1 MEALTNSESR
11 ARSEV
16 DFEALVLDHHAG
28 LYRFALSMSRN
39 EADACDLVQETFLRW
54 AERGHQLDDVSRVKS
69 WLYTTL
75 FREANARRKRLLKFP
90 HQDLEEVET
99 ELPEIPAHAPAVADA
114 GLVLAALNQ
123 VEDPFRAAVALFYL
137 EDYSYPEIAD
147 ILGVP
152 IGTAKSRVARG
163 IAQLQRRLAQPSV
176 VSLDG
181 KPRGADRPHPEPR

>member
-1 MEALTNSESR
+1 MNSESR

-16 DFEALVLDHHAG
+16 DFEALVLEHHVG
-28 LYRFALSMSRN
+28 LYRFAMSMSRN

-54 AERGHQLDDVSRVKS
+54 AERGHQLDDVSRVKA

-90 HQDLEEVET
+90 HQDLQDVEA
-99 ELPEIPAHAPAVADA
+99 ELPEIPAIAPQGADA
-114 GLVLAALNQ
+114 RLVQDALLR
-123 VEDPFRAAVALFYL
+123 VDDPFRAAVALFYL

-152 IGTAKSRVARG
+152 VGTAKSRVARG
-163 IAQLQRRLAQPSV
+163 VAQLQQILT
-176 VSLDG
+176 
-181 KPRGADRPHPEPR
+181 RPPQTTPANRPATENRPGPDTRTR